1 MNDAVSK
8 SSSGNWRHQ
17 LSNTAFWILLFRGFL
32 VIGLGLGL
40 LVNPTKT
47 EALLLN
53 FMGVF
58 WLISGITLLF
68 RANKTLGKQMSLVMG
83 LVGILT
89 GLIVVGRNII
99 GTWLTDILLFEL
111 LGAVIILTGVA
122 HMLHEIKI
130 RVRTPRRQSAYH
142 FLLGVFE
149 FVMGAM
155 LLMSALEGGPQIYWL
170 ATIWALVGGA
180 LILSQALYL
189 RAQRHV
195 PSQN

>member
-17 LSNTAFWILLFRGFL
+17 LSNTVFWILLFRGFL

-68 RANKTLGKQMSLVMG
+68 RANKALGKQTSLVMG

-99 GTWLTDILLFEL
+99 GAWLTDILLFEL
-111 LGAVIILTGVA
+111 LGAVILLTGVA

-130 RVRTPRRQSAYH
+130 GVRTLRRQSTYH

-155 LLMSALEGGPQIYWL
+155 LLLSALERGPHIYWL

-189 RAQRHV
+189 RAQRRV
-195 PSQN
+195 R